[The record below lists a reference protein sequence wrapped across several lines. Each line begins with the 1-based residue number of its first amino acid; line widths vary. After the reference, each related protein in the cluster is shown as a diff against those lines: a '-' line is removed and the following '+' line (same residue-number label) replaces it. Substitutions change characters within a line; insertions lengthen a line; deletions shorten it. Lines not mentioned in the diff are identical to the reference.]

1 MGRNQLGWKKWTRW
15 ALGLLLVVDAALLF
29 VNWRNGGAE
38 AQAHNLRALKYQYA
52 VMSKDVR
59 HAQDI
64 ERRLPEIQ
72 EQCDTFFKEQL
83 SPAAD
88 GYSSVVADLGTI
100 AGKAGLRTTGVSYN
114 QQPVTD
120 RGVIEV
126 EVAATVEG
134 NYPSLVRF
142 INGLERSDSFYLL
155 DKLVLASSTG
165 GSIKLTLEL
174 RTYFRSS

>member
-1 MGRNQLGWKKWTRW
+1 MGRNDLNWKKWTRW
-15 ALGLLLVVDAALLF
+15 ALGLLLVVDGALLF

-38 AQAHNLRALKYQYA
+38 AQAQNLRALKYQYA
-52 VMSKDVR
+52 VMSKDVS

-64 ERRLPEIQ
+64 EKRLPQIQ
-72 EQCDTFFKEQL
+72 EQCDAFFKKQL
-83 SPAAD
+83 SPASG
-88 GYSSVVADLGTI
+88 GYSAIVADLAKI
-100 AGKAGLRTTGVSYN
+100 AEKAGIRTSGVSYN

-126 EVAATVEG
+126 EVAGTVEG
-134 NYPSLVRF
+134 DYSSLVRF

-155 DKLVLASSTG
+155 DKLVLASSTEG
-165 GSIKLTLEL
+165 KIKLTLEL

>member
-1 MGRNQLGWKKWTRW
+1 MGRKPGKWKTWTRW
-15 ALGLLLVVDAALLF
+15 ALGLLLAMDAALLF
-29 VNWRNGGAE
+29 INWRNGGAE
-38 AQAHNLRALKYQYA
+38 AQAQNLRALKYQYA

-64 ERRLPEIQ
+64 EKRLPQIQ
-72 EQCDTFFKEQL
+72 EQCDAFFKEQL
-83 SPAAD
+83 SPAAG
-88 GYSSVVADLGTI
+88 GYSAVVADLGRI
-100 AGKAGLRTTGVSYN
+100 AEKAGLRTSGVSYN

-126 EVAATVEG
+126 EIAATVEG
-134 NYPSLVRF
+134 DYPSLVRF

-165 GSIKLTLEL
+165 GGIKLAFEL

>member
-1 MGRNQLGWKKWTRW
+1 MGRNQLGWKKCTRW
-15 ALGLLLVVDAALLF
+15 ALGLLLALDAALLV
-29 VNWRNGGAE
+29 VNWRNGGVE
-38 AQAHNLRALKYQYA
+38 AQAQNLRALKYQFA

-59 HAQDI
+59 HAQDV
-64 ERRLPEIQ
+64 EKRLPEIQ
-72 EQCDTFFKEQL
+72 QQCDRFFKEQL
-83 SPAAD
+83 SPASG
-88 GYSSVVADLGTI
+88 GYSAIVADLGEI
-100 AGKAGLRTTGVSYN
+100 AGRAGLRTSGVSYN

-134 NYPSLVRF
+134 DYASLVRF
-142 INGLERSDSFYLL
+142 INGLERSESFYVM
-155 DKLVLASSTG
+155 DKLVLASSTE